1 MKELH
6 DSRMD
11 GSVASGVSRREFL
24 AGSLAGLSWT
34 VLGAGRRSAEQQ
46 PPASA
51 GPGAPELVDD
61 LVAANRILAQ
71 EGVVDAFGHVSAR
84 HNRDPGRFFLSRS
97 LAPALVTPDDLIEY
111 DLDGRAVNANGRS
124 QYLERFIHGE
134 VYKARPDVR
143 AVVHAHAP
151 SIVPFGVSTIPL
163 RPVFHMA
170 AFIGDGVPVFDIRRA
185 AGITDMLITDS
196 ARGRALA
203 EALAAR
209 PAVLMRGHGVTVVGS
224 SLPFAVG
231 RSVYLELNA
240 RIQLQAIALGGP
252 VTYLDPA
259 EAQKMMDA
267 GENRG
272 YERPWELW
280 KRKVERK

>member
-1 MKELH
+1 MRR
-6 DSRMD
+6 DS
-11 GSVASGVSRREFL
+11 SVVTGVTRREFL
-24 AGSLAGLSWT
+24 AGSLVAVSWT
-34 VLGAGRRSAEQQ
+34 ALGAAWPIMGQ
-46 PPASA
+46 PPPVSA

-84 HNRDPGRFFLSRS
+84 HNRDPSRFLLSRS

-111 DLDGRAVNANGRS
+111 DLDGNAVNANGRS

-134 VYKARPDVR
+134 VYRARPDVR
-143 AVVHAHAP
+143 AVVHAHAA
-151 SIVPFGVSTIPL
+151 SIVPFGVSTVPL

-170 AFIGDGVPVFDIRRA
+170 AFIGDSVPIFDIRKT
-185 AGITDMLITDS
+185 AGMTNMLVIDS

-203 EALAAR
+203 QALASK
-209 PAVLMRGHGVTVVGS
+209 PAVLMRGHGVTVVGR

-240 RIQLQAIALGGP
+240 RVQLQAIALGGP

-259 EAQKMMDA
+259 EAQKVMDA
-267 GENRG
+267 GENG
-272 YERPWELW
+272 SYERPWELW
-280 KRKVERK
+280 KRKALAK